1 MRNHFL
7 CAISLLLTF
16 FLAHQQRLKA
26 QIIADHTVVDKYSQI
41 PDYWISEVKKMWVDI
56 PGESHSKGI
65 RIGCYLLENLDE
77 RFQVSIRESGV
88 PEGYTDQHMRL
99 SRATWGDYN
108 NAGSWIYNYG
118 EEDWFTNSVAIERT
132 KAHLTYC
139 NTNNLQIAA
148 MGFGWCWDMTSD
160 NWPGGTPD
168 PEHQVR
174 WAGRTY
180 NGPEGNRR
188 WGLNNADT
196 ELTGNSVSMDTYLN
210 ATVEYINHC
219 LQNGYPTRVFFTTGP
234 VDGNSNRGEN
244 GYQRSIKHNYI
255 KNFVSN
261 SADYVL
267 FDYADILCYSDAG
280 DEQTLN
286 WTDFGGVSR
295 TFQFIHDDNMLDLD
309 GSYTEDG
316 DHIGQRGALR
326 LAKALWWMLARMAG
340 WDGQPLSSDFAD
352 AEQPQFYPNPSNGEI
367 YLKNFSIFGPCKI
380 SIFDANGRKLNETD
394 FSSGNSWL
402 DVSNL
407 SAGVYILQLKSKGS
421 SFYQRIVKQ

>member
-1 MRNHFL
+1 M
-7 CAISLLLTF
+7 
-16 FLAHQQRLKA
+16 
-26 QIIADHTVVDKYSQI
+26 
-41 PDYWISEVKKMWVDI
+41 
-56 PGESHSKGI
+56 
-65 RIGCYLLENLDE
+65 
-77 RFQVSIRESGV
+77 
-88 PEGYTDQHMRL
+88 
-99 SRATWGDYN
+99 
-108 NAGSWIYNYG
+108 
-118 EEDWFTNSVAIERT
+118 
-132 KAHLTYC
+132 
-139 NTNNLQIAA
+139 
-148 MGFGWCWDMTSD
+148 
-160 NWPGGTPD
+160 
-168 PEHQVR
+168 
-174 WAGRTY
+174 
-180 NGPEGNRR
+180 
-188 WGLNNADT
+188 
-196 ELTGNSVSMDTYLN
+196 SMDTYLN

-295 TFQFIHDDNMLDLD
+295 TFQFIHVDNMLDLD

-352 AEQPQFYPNPSNGEI
+352 AEQPQFYPNPSNGGI

-421 SFYQRIVKQ
+421 SFYQRVVKL